1 MSELELSTT
10 RNIVKGLKRRSKTE
24 YFDVTMAIL
33 NLIVIIYVFTL
44 LRNSTIISNLF
55 GLFFMGILFIGGIIT
70 FFKRNPFYIYFFY
83 GFTFCG
89 IIGSIH
95 MAIQNPFLYIIF
107 IPQSLY
113 WYSKIADLLLDPRAN
128 AYIYSRK
135 AQTQML
141 EEKRRLEILK
151 AKRREHEKK
160 FKSNSLALIALCCSI
175 GLFITL
181 IISA

>member
-10 RNIVKGLKRRSKTE
+10 RNVVKGLKRRSKTE

-44 LRNSTIISNLF
+44 LPNSTIISILL
-55 GLFFMGILFIGGIIT
+55 GLFFMGILFFGGIIT
-70 FFKRNPFYIYFFY
+70 FLKRNPFYIYFFY

-89 IIGSIH
+89 ILGNFQGLI
-95 MAIQNPFLYIIF
+95 ANPILAIIF

-113 WYSKIADLLLDPRAN
+113 VYHKIADVFYDPRP
-128 AYIYSRK
+128 YIYSRK
-135 AQTQML
+135 SQTQML
-141 EEKRRLEILK
+141 EEKRRLELLK
-151 AKRREHEKK
+151 TKRREIEKK
-160 FKSNSLALIALCCSI
+160 FKSNSNALIALCCSI

-181 IISA
+181 IVSAL